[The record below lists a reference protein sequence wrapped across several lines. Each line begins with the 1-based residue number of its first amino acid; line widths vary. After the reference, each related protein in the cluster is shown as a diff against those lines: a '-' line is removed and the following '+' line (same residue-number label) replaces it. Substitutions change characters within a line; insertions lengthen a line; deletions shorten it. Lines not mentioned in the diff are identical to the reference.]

1 MQRNRPD
8 RAAPGVMEELLATT
22 FTVQRYVVTA
32 LILVFLATLAT
43 AGLVFGLF
51 LRLRRSE
58 IQTMVKIG
66 DSHRRIAAFMG
77 SQMLATMVVGALG
90 RQSPDLAEQRIRG
103 GGDSGAGP
111 GLKESVKWRVRR
123 V

>member
-1 MQRNRPD
+1 MQPLV
-8 RAAPGVMEELLATT
+8 VMGELLATT
-22 FTVQRYVVTA
+22 FAVQRYVVTA
-32 LILVFLATLAT
+32 LILVFLVTLAT

-77 SQMLATMVVGALG
+77 SQMLATMVVGALVTG
-90 RQSPDLAEQRIRG
+90 LLTWLSSGFGAAVILALIL
-103 GGDSGAGP
+103 A
-111 GLKESVKWRVRR
+111 
-123 V
+123 